1 MIRQLWQHYHKALI
15 AFAIAVV
22 AVLYFGFQTLT
33 HALYWNYPAHRDQAL
48 AGWMTPRYVAN
59 SYAIPPEVFGPALY
73 LDPEQKP
80 RRLSLEA
87 IADEND
93 VTLDELQARI
103 DATVA
108 DWRNAR
114 TDREK

>member
-59 SYAIPPEVFGPALY
+59 SYAIPPEVFARRCTWTLN
-73 LDPEQKP
+73 KSHAACRS
-80 RRLSLEA
+80 RRLQMKM
-87 IADEND
+87 
-93 VTLDELQARI
+93 T
-103 DATVA
+103 
-108 DWRNAR
+108 
-114 TDREK
+114 